1 MQANLVKIVNLF
13 AGPGAGKSTTA
24 AGIFYSLKL
33 ADVKCELITEV
44 AKDLAYEN
52 NSSRMS
58 NQIYLLGEQYQRLHR
73 VRNSVKYAISDS
85 PIILGM
91 SYRSNDFPKSF
102 DQLCLDLFNQFDN
115 INYFIV
121 RTKKYQAYGRN
132 ETEDQACEH
141 DANIKSI
148 LNNNNIPFKEIIGD
162 RNAVNN
168 IIADIC
174 ASGIEEFCNV

>member
-1 MQANLVKIVNLF
+1 
-13 AGPGAGKSTTA
+13 
-24 AGIFYSLKL
+24 
-33 ADVKCELITEV
+33 
-44 AKDLAYEN
+44 
-52 NSSRMS
+52 MS